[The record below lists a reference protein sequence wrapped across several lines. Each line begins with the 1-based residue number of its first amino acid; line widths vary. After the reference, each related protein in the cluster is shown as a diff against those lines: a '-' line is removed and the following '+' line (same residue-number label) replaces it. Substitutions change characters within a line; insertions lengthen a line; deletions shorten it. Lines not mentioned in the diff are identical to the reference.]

1 MRTRWT
7 LAAAAALGIAVAAPS
22 TAQPAIEDSSL
33 ALPTLSITFTSALVA
48 EDQGLWERHGLRVKT
63 VTIQGVGAPNAVIAG
78 SVDFTLTSAST
89 FARAAVHGQRLL
101 AIANLLDRPM
111 MEIVLRK
118 EVADQAGYDPAQPL
132 EKRARILRD
141 RTIAVD
147 GINTNLHA
155 LVRLVALRA
164 GLDPETD
171 IRVTPMAATNLL
183 PAMQTKAIDGFSS
196 SMPWTVEPV
205 QNGTAVVVVS
215 SPRGDIPSM
224 IPFAYTVL
232 ATRPETCEKRRSVC
246 EKMGRAFVAAAAFIH
261 DQPEATLAILKKR
274 FPAMG
279 DAVLAGSLEIIR
291 QATPAPPVVT
301 RQGIEN
307 AERFNVDAGV
317 VKPEETLK
325 SYDGLF
331 TDAYVK

>member
-1 MRTRWT
+1 MHARWL
-7 LAAAAALGIAVAAPS
+7 LALLLFAARPAL
-22 TAQPAIEDSSL
+22 AQPALEDSSL

-48 EDQGLWERHGLRVKT
+48 EDQGLYEKAGLKVKT

-78 SVDFTLTSAST
+78 SVDFTLTTAST
-89 FARAAVHGQRLL
+89 FTRAAVHGQRML

-118 EVADQAGYDPAQPL
+118 EVADAAHYDLTQPL
-132 EKRARILRD
+132 EKRALILRGH
-141 RTIAVD
+141 TIAVD

-155 LVRLVALRA
+155 FLRLVALKA

-171 IRVTPMAATNLL
+171 IRVATMAVTNLL

-196 SMPWTVEPV
+196 SMPWTLEPV
-205 QNGTAVVVVS
+205 VNGTAVVVAS
-215 SPRGDIPSM
+215 SPRGDVPSM

-232 ATRPETCEKRRSVC
+232 VAKPETCETRRSVC
-246 EKMGRAFVAAAAFIH
+246 EKMGRAFTAAAAFIQ
-261 DQPEATLAILKKR
+261 DQPEATLAVLKKR
-274 FPAMG
+274 FPAMS
-279 DAVLAGSLEIIR
+279 DAVLAGSLDIIR
-291 QATPAPPVVT
+291 ASTPSPPIVT
-301 RQGIEN
+301 REGIANSEQ
-307 AERFNVDAGV
+307 FNVDAGV
-317 VKPEETLK
+317 VKRDEALK